1 MLKVYTVPI
10 FSDNYVWIL
19 QSDTSNEV
27 CVIDPGDAAPII
39 AYLKQ
44 NDLKLTQIMITHSHS
59 DHIGGIDGLLD
70 HAQVPVLGPDC
81 KAIPQ
86 VSEILSEGDSFQLWG
101 ATVKV
106 MHLPGHL
113 PELLAYAVSHEQS
126 TQVFSGD
133 ILFSSGCGRIFDG
146 THFELKTSLDRIK
159 ALPKDTLIY
168 GAHEYTAS
176 NLSFAQAVEP
186 DSQHLT
192 DRTKVV
198 TQLRVEDKPTLPA
211 LLSTELEV
219 NPFLRCDQTS
229 VIAAAKRLLKR
240 EPTSELEVFTQL
252 RLWKD
257 RF

>member
-1 MLKVYTVPI
+1 MLKVLNVPI

-19 QSDTSNEV
+19 QSDTSKEV
-27 CVIDPGDAAPII
+27 CVVDPGDAAPII

-44 NDLKLTQIMITHSHS
+44 NDLKLTRILITHSHS
-59 DHIGGIDGLLD
+59 DHVDGITDLLD
-70 HAQVPVLGPDC
+70 HTQVPVMGPDC

-86 VSEILSEGDSFQLWG
+86 VTEILSEGDSFQLWG

-113 PELLAYAVSHEQS
+113 PELIAYAVSHEQS

-133 ILFSSGCGRIFDG
+133 ILFSSGCGRIFNG
-146 THFELKTSLDRIK
+146 THSELKTSLDRIK

-168 GAHEYTAS
+168 GAHEYTVS
-176 NLSFAQAVEP
+176 NLSFAQTVEP
-186 DSQHLT
+186 DSQHLI
-192 DRTKVV
+192 DRLAAVSA
-198 TQLRVEDKPTLPA
+198 LREADKPTLPA
-211 LLSTELEV
+211 LLSTELDV
-219 NPFLRCDQTS
+219 NPFLRCDQPS
-229 VIAAAKRLLKR
+229 VIAAAKRQLKR
-240 EPTSELEVFTQL
+240 EPTSELEVFTEL

>member
-1 MLKVYTVPI
+1 MLKVLHVPI

-19 QSDTSNEV
+19 QSNASNEV
-27 CVIDPGDAAPII
+27 CVIDPGDADPVI

-44 NDLKLTQIMITHSHS
+44 NDLKLTRILITHSHS
-59 DHIGGIDGLLD
+59 DHINGIDGLL
-70 HAQVPVLGPDC
+70 AYTQVPVMGPDC

-86 VSEILSEGDSFQLWG
+86 ISETLTEGDNFQLWD

-146 THFELKTSLDRIK
+146 THLELKSSLDRIK

-168 GAHEYTAS
+168 GTHEYTVS

-186 DSQHLT
+186 DSQYLT

-198 TQLRVEDKPTLPA
+198 TQLRGEDKPTLPA
-211 LLSTELEV
+211 LLSTELDV
-219 NPFLRCDQTS
+219 NPFLRCDQPS
-229 VIAAAKRLLKR
+229 VIAAAKRQLKR
-240 EPTSELEVFTQL
+240 EPTSELEVFTEL

-257 RF
+257 SF